1 MLQHRPEGFEL
12 GAVVVEKPAHVARIG
27 RRQASDLLLQPVE
40 IGGGANGTA
49 ALEDEVVLRVE
60 TLELDMILQ
69 PFAAGFEDI
78 LQDARIKEEGR
89 ADIELIAAGR
99 MHRAG
104 TPAHSGFSFE
114 HGDGH
119 ALPRQQ
125 HGGGK
130 PSWASANNGDV

>member
-1 MLQHRPEGFEL
+1 M
-12 GAVVVEKPAHVARIG
+12 
-27 RRQASDLLLQPVE
+27 
-40 IGGGANGTA
+40 
-49 ALEDEVVLRVE
+49 RVE
-60 TLELDMILQ
+60 TPELDMILQ
-69 PFAAGFEDI
+69 TFAAGFEDV

-89 ADIELIAAGR
+89 ADIELIAARR
-99 MHRAG
+99 MDRAG

-119 ALPRQQ
+119 ALARQQ